1 MEEFSFKEL
10 YDVSLKATYPFD
22 YCNRHF
28 EAGETIAIFDK
39 LSIANLNEI
48 KSNVS
53 AKGGFNNA
61 NLVTWEST
69 KEVRINFSQGVF
81 SKLQFALLNNSKML
95 QAGSANKI
103 CVSKRENVNSDEKSE
118 IHLKYS
124 PKNIHIY
131 DEEFKKLNYNQVN
144 ENTFYIYEP
153 FKKVIVDYTF
163 EYENSGKIMKLGQQL
178 ISGYL
183 ELEGKT
189 RYKDDESGQV
199 KTGIIKI
206 PRLKLMSELSI
217 RLGEYASPVVGNFSG
232 VGYPVG
238 ARGNQTVMEMY
249 FLEDDIDSDI

>member
-22 YCNRHF
+22 YCGRHF
-28 EAGETIAIFDK
+28 EPSETIAVFDK

-48 KSNVS
+48 KNSVS

-61 NLVTWEST
+61 NLVTWETT
-69 KEVRINFSQGVF
+69 KEIRINFSQGVF

-95 QAGSANKI
+95 QAGAANKI
-103 CVSKRENVNSDEKSE
+103 SVSKRENVNSDEDG
-118 IHLKYS
+118 
-124 PKNIHIY
+124 NITLRYQPEKIFIY
-131 DEEFKKLNYNQVN
+131 DENFNEVVYKKI
-144 ENTFYIYEP
+144 EEKIYKIYKP

>member
-22 YCNRHF
+22 YCGRHF
-28 EAGETIAIFDK
+28 ETGETIVIFDK
-39 LSIANLNEI
+39 ITIANLNEI
-48 KSNVS
+48 KNTIS
-53 AKGGFNNA
+53 ARGGFNNA
-61 NLVTWEST
+61 NLVTWDTT
-69 KEVRINFSQGVF
+69 KEIRFNFTQGVF

-103 CVSKRENVNSDEKSE
+103 TVSKRETSNSDDKGE
-118 IHLKYS
+118 IQLKYP
-124 PKNIHIY
+124 PKNIYIY
-131 DEEFKKLNYNQVN
+131 DENFVKLNYEKVN

-153 FKKVIVDYTF
+153 FKKVIVDYSF

-189 RYKDDESGQV
+189 RYKDDESGHV

-217 RLGEYASPVVGNFSG
+217 RLGEYASPAVGNFSG

>member
-10 YDVSLKATYPFD
+10 YDVSLKATYPFE
-22 YCNRHF
+22 YCGRHF
-28 EAGETIAIFDK
+28 EPGETIVIFDK
-39 LSIANLNEI
+39 ITIANLNEI
-48 KSNVS
+48 KNTIS

-61 NLVTWEST
+61 NLVTWETT
-69 KEVRINFSQGVF
+69 KEVRFNFSQGVF

-95 QAGSANKI
+95 QAGAANKI
-103 CVSKRENVNSDEKSE
+103 SVSKRENVNSDEDGN
-118 IHLKYS
+118 ITLKYQ
-124 PKNIHIY
+124 PEKIFIY
-131 DEEFKKLNYNQVN
+131 DENFNDVVYKKI
-144 ENTFYIYEP
+144 EEKIYKIYKP

-163 EYENSGKIMKLGQQL
+163 EYEGLGKIMKLGQQL